1 METKQGSTNYSSSS
15 SRSEAGTRLRKLI
28 GFLLVVVTVGA
39 AIHYAPT
46 HYLTMAALKDRH
58 SELTSFYLEHPI
70 ETLVTYFVA
79 YVLVTALSIPGATVM
94 TLAAGAM
101 FGFTKAFLM
110 VSFASTIGATA
121 AFALSRYFFRDWVRS
136 RLGDRLKTLDEG
148 IKRDGAFYLFGL
160 RLAPVVP
167 FFLINIGM
175 GLTSI
180 AAGEFYL
187 VSQIGMLLGTAVYVH
202 AGTELGKITAV
213 GDVMTP
219 RILVAFSLLAV
230 FPLVTKK
237 VLSYLKARRLEAR
250 FKKPKSFD
258 YNLVVIGAGAGG
270 LVSAYIAAAVKA
282 KVALIEKHK
291 MGGDCLNT
299 GCVPSKALIRSA
311 KAVAA
316 GLKAKDLG
324 LDAVHVQYD
333 FAKVMERVQRVVK
346 AIEPHDS
353 VERYTAMGVECIS
366 GHAMI
371 KSPFEVEVAG
381 RTLTTKNIVIATGGS
396 PLVPKIPG
404 LERIDFLTSDN
415 IWELRERPKHLLILG
430 GGPIGCELAQAFQRL
445 GSMVTLVEMAD
456 RILGREDNEVSREVS
471 TRLESEGVR
480 LLTKH
485 RAVAFSSDG
494 ANNSLKCQH
503 ADGEIEVVFDQ
514 VLLALGRKAT
524 IEGFGASELGLQV
537 TERGRLAS
545 DECLR
550 TNYRNIFVCG
560 DVTGDY
566 QFTHVAA
573 HEAWYAAVN
582 ALFRPFKKFAA
593 DYRVIPMVT
602 FTDPEV
608 ARVGLNEIE
617 AKSRG
622 VPFEVSF
629 YGIDDLDRAIADG
642 EAHGFIKVLT
652 VPGKDKILGV
662 SIVGAH
668 AGELLAEFVLAIKYG
683 LGLNK
688 ILSTVHAY
696 PTLVEAN
703 KYTAGVWRK
712 AHAPA
717 RLLRLL
723 ERYHAWNRGG

>member
-1 METKQGSTNYSSSS
+1 MF
-15 SRSEAGTRLRKLI
+15 
-28 GFLLVVVTVGA
+28 FLLVAGTVCA
-39 AIHYAPT
+39 VIYVAPT
-46 HYLTMAALKDRH
+46 HYLTMTSLKDRH
-58 SELTSFYLEHPI
+58 GELTSFYLDHPI
-70 ETLVTYFVA
+70 ETLATYFVA
-79 YVLVTALSIPGATVM
+79 YILVTALSIPGATVM

-101 FGFTKAFLM
+101 FGFTKAFLV

-175 GLTSI
+175 GLTGIS
-180 AAGEFYL
+180 AREFYL

-213 GDVMTP
+213 SDVMTP

-230 FPLVTKK
+230 FPLVAKK
-237 VLSYLKARRLEAR
+237 VLSYLKLKRLEAR

-282 KVALIEKHK
+282 KVALIEKHR

-299 GCVPSKALIRSA
+299 GCVPSKALIRTA
-311 KAVAA
+311 KAVATE
-316 GLKAKDLG
+316 LRAKELG
-324 LDAVHVQYD
+324 LESVEVKFD

-366 GHAMI
+366 GHALI

-381 RTLTTKNIVIATGGS
+381 RILTTKNIVIATGGS

-404 LERIDFLTSDN
+404 LEGIDFLTSDT
-415 IWELRERPKHLLILG
+415 IWSLRVRPERLLILG

-445 GSMVTLVEMAD
+445 GSKVTLVEMAD
-456 RILGREDNEVSREVS
+456 RILGREDSEVSREVA

-480 LLTKH
+480 ILTKH
-485 RAVAFSSDG
+485 RAVAFNTDG
-494 ANNSLKCQH
+494 ATKSLRCQH
-503 ADGEIEVVFDQ
+503 IGSEIEIAFDQ
-514 VLLALGRKAT
+514 VLLALGRKAN
-524 IEGFGASELGLQV
+524 IEGFGVSELGLQV

-608 ARVGLNEIE
+608 ARVGLNEVE
-617 AKSRG
+617 ANAKG
-622 VPFEVSF
+622 VSYEVSI

-652 VPGKDKILGV
+652 VPGKDKILGI

-668 AGELLAEFVLAIKYG
+668 AGELLAEFVLALKYG

-703 KYTAGVWRK
+703 KYVAGVWRK
-712 AHAPA
+712 AHAPQGI
-717 RLLRLL
+717 LRLL
-723 ERYHAWNRGG
+723 EHYHAWNRRG